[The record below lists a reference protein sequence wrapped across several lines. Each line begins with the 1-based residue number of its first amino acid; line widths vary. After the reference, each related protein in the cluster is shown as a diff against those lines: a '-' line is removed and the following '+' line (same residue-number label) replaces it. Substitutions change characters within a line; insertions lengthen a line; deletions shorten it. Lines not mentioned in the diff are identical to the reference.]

1 MANKIALPVA
11 GGLLSGLMLGALM
24 TGIPGAMFFL
34 YAVPLPLF
42 LAGLSLG
49 TVACA
54 IAVGAGTGAAL
65 MLGGLAVGGLFLAV
79 FGAPAMLIV
88 WLALSSRTDAK
99 THVEWYPVGNLLG
112 WLSIIAA
119 GAILAAALLASDA
132 EGGLEGHIRRSLPQA
147 IQLLFDGPLPEELAR
162 QIDQWAG
169 LFPAMLATVWIGTTV
184 LNAAVAQS
192 VLARRGKARRPSPDW
207 LMIEAPAWTPYAFSA
222 AVILRAVGPGGFG
235 FVGENLAPVL
245 AMPYFFVGIAVIH
258 ALARRTSI
266 RTLALVIFYMILILL
281 GFFAMVLV
289 VALGFAET
297 WLGVRQRASAARRS

>member
-24 TGIPGAMFFL
+24 TGIPGAMLFL

-42 LAGLSLG
+42 LAGLSFG
-49 TVACA
+49 TVASA
-54 IAVGAGTGAAL
+54 IAVGAGTGAAFA
-65 MLGGLAVGGLFLAV
+65 LGGVAVGGLFLAL
-79 FGAPAMLIV
+79 FGAPAILIV
-88 WLALSSRTDAK
+88 WLALSSRTDAR
-99 THVEWYPVGNLLG
+99 THVEWYPPGKLLG

-119 GAILAAALLASDA
+119 TGFLAAALLASDA
-132 EGGLEGHIRRSLPQA
+132 EGGLEGHIRRMLPQA

-192 VLARRGKARRPSPDW
+192 VLARRGKAMRPSPDW
-207 LMIEAPAWTPYAFSA
+207 LMVEAPAWTPYAFSA
-222 AVILRAVGPGGFG
+222 AVILKAVGPGGFG

-245 AMPYFFVGIAVIH
+245 AMPYFFVGIAVVH
-258 ALARRTSI
+258 ALARRTPI

-297 WLGVRQRASAARRS
+297 WLAIRQRATAVRRS